1 MKIKKDFVLRE
12 VVGEYVVIPI
22 KDAAVNFNGMISLN
36 ESAKILWESLNEEK
50 SEEDLVKILCDEYE
64 ISKEEAAN
72 DVKEFI
78 KILKENNF
86 LE

>member
-12 VVGEYVVIPI
+12 VVGEYVVIPV

-36 ESAKILWESLNEEK
+36 ESAKILWESLSEEK
-50 SEEDLVKILCDEYE
+50 SEEDLVKTLCDEYK
-64 ISKEEAAN
+64 ISKEEATN